1 MNCSRKK
8 STKNFGSIAVTAL
21 KAVTVTAAAFC
32 LSGGFY
38 ISADDAEQG
47 AAEQICAEEVCAE
60 EVSTELLPSEH
71 DEADN
76 SEEGF
81 INPACGV
88 LTSGFGQ
95 RWGREH
101 SSIDIGADSGEAIYA
116 AADGT
121 VIFSGTLG
129 GYGNY
134 IKIDHGGGVETA
146 YGHCSSL
153 SVGEGEKVSR
163 GQLIAYVGS
172 TGNSTGPHQ
181 HFEVKVNGEFR
192 DPLDY
197 VSY

>member
-1 MNCSRKK
+1 MNYSRKK
-8 STKNFGSIAVTAL
+8 TTKNFGGIAVTAL
-21 KAVTVTAAAFC
+21 KAVTVAAAAFC

-38 ISADDAEQG
+38 ISADDAEQSHDG
-47 AAEQICAEEVCAE
+47 EICAEEVCAE
-60 EVSTELLPSEH
+60 NSAELLTAEF
-71 DEADN
+71 DEVDD
-76 SEEGF
+76 SDEGF
-81 INPACGV
+81 VNPAVGV

-95 RWGREH
+95 RWGRAH
-101 SSIDIGADSGEAIYA
+101 SGIDIGADNGEAIYA

-134 IKIDHGGGVETA
+134 IRIDHGGGVETA

-153 SVGEGEKVSR
+153 SVGEGETVSR

-172 TGNSTGPHQ
+172 TGNSTGPHL

-197 VSY
+197 VTY